1 MNRFSWCDGSFYPEE
16 SLVNQRAGVA
26 VYDGQDKTSFSSGTV
41 ILTTHRILWKDQKSR
56 NIVISLPL
64 SIITGVEETPSSFT
78 KSAKIVL
85 HLAPAEPG
93 RPPGPVTNSAYQY
106 IRLSFRELGHQEFL
120 KYLKEE
126 IKQKKWD
133 VQSQSTPTSDPS
145 ASNISG
151 LLPRQRPG
159 IVGIERSIQ
168 QKNKE
173 TNKNITQAF
182 QDLRNLMEK
191 AKEMVTLSKTIATK
205 IKDKQGEITEDETIK
220 FKSYLLSMGIPDP
233 VTKETHGT
241 GDKYYTELAKQLSTL
256 LTKPIQDS
264 GGMMTLTDVYCR
276 VNRARGMELLSPED
290 LLSACQSMELLG
302 LPIRLQTFESGVSV
316 LQTRNQDVEEIVT
329 KTTAMVQK
337 HGSLTSEQLAQFLE
351 LSVVLARE
359 RLLLTEKMGGVCRDE
374 TIEGLRFFP
383 NLFLTQT

>member
-16 SLVNQRAGVA
+16 SLVNQRGGVA
-26 VYDGQDKTSFSSGTV
+26 VYDGQDKTAFNSGTV
-41 ILTTHRILWKDQKSR
+41 MLTTHRILWKDQKNR
-56 NIVISLPL
+56 NCVISLPL
-64 SIITGVEETPSSFT
+64 SIINAVDELPSSFT

-85 HLAPAEPG
+85 HLGPAEPG
-93 RPPGPVTNSAYQY
+93 RPPGPVTNSAYHY

-126 IKQKKWD
+126 IKQKKWE
-133 VQSQSTPTSDPS
+133 VQSQSPPALGAS
-145 ASNISG
+145 ASNTTG

-173 TNKNITQAF
+173 TNKNISQAF
-182 QDLRNLMEK
+182 LDLRNLMEK
-191 AKEMVTLSKTIATK
+191 AKEMVALSKTIATK

-220 FKSYLLSMGIPDP
+220 FKSYLLSMGIPNP

-241 GDKYYTELAKQLSTL
+241 GDKYYIELAKQLSTL
-256 LTKPIQDS
+256 LAKPIEDC

-290 LLSACQSMELLG
+290 LFSACQSMEFLS
-302 LPIRLQTFESGVSV
+302 LPIRLQTFDSGVSV
-316 LQTRNQDVEEIVT
+316 LQAQNQDVEEIVT
-329 KTTAMVQK
+329 NTTAMVQK

-351 LSVVLARE
+351 LSVVLAKE
-359 RLLLTEKMGGVCRDE
+359 RLLLTEKMGGLCRDE